1 MKSKKIIITG
11 GCGYIGTVLSEFFLK
26 KNFEV
31 TSIDFLKFGD
41 EGLQHLKNYKKFKNI
56 SDDFDNF
63 KKYNEIFNNCD
74 YVIHLASVSG
84 MPSCKK
90 FKKESNYINYVAT
103 KKFFTFLK
111 KFGNIKKIILASST
125 SVFGNK
131 TSTSN
136 ELSKCKPISEY
147 GFQKLNCEKFVK
159 KNINDKRFLILRFP
173 TIFGYSPR
181 MRYDLT
187 IHEFARYL
195 KYDLSFDIYNFNSV
209 KPYCEINDLSNIIY
223 KFTLQKYRS
232 KFNLFCVGHE
242 NFNLSKKDIL
252 NILLKNIKNSSKNY
266 KITNKLGK
274 DKRNYYVSYKRFKN
288 TKLYK
293 FQEKPNKKFINLLKN
308 IKKFNNLDKK
318 KLTSIWY

>member
-187 IHEFARYL
+187 IHEFARNL
-195 KYDLSFDIYNFNSV
+195 KYKKPFEIYNINSV
-209 KPYCEINDLSNIIY
+209 RPYCEINDLSNIIY
-223 KFTLQKYRS
+223 KLIIRKKVLFS
-232 KFNLFCVGHE
+232 NLFCVGNE
-242 NFNLSKKDIL
+242 KFNFSKKQIL
-252 NILLKNIKNSSKNY
+252 KLLESQIGKKNKKY
-266 KITNKLGK
+266 KITDKIDE
-274 DKRNYYVSYKRFKN
+274 DKRNYYVSYKRFQ
-288 TKLYK
+288 KLNIYNFK
-293 FQEKPNKKFINLLKN
+293 DNPNNKINKLILK
-308 IKKFNNLDKK
+308 IKENVKINKK
-318 KLTSIWY
+318 KLTSVWY